1 MLQGCFAGFG
11 ETMLR
16 LNVPAGK
23 RLGEAVPGYLE
34 TGFGGAEANVCTS
47 LALLGNP
54 VRYLTALPAHPL
66 TDALERQMRGY
77 GVETQWLRRPAGRFG
92 TYYVEPGCGCRPSQV
107 WYDRAYSAI
116 ALAGP
121 EEYDFAALLDNVGCL
136 HLTGITPGLSE
147 NACRSTLALAGEARR
162 RHIIV
167 SCDVNYRSKLW
178 RWRDGSAPQEL
189 ARHYLT
195 ELAGL
200 AEILIV
206 NVTQAR
212 ELFELHRP
220 SEADNCFDLEAAR
233 STARQ
238 LMERF
243 PQLQLLALPMRETL
257 SAEHNNLGVMLLDGT
272 TGEEALAP
280 TAGTGSFQ
288 PYQLRQM
295 ADRIGGG
302 DAFAAGLLHAR
313 FGRPNRSLS
322 EVAGFAIAAGCLKHS
337 FAGDVNRA
345 TEAEIE
351 QLMNGGNSRVC
362 R

>member
-1 MLQGCFAGFG
+1 MPRLNLTKMPTVMAQ
-11 ETMLR
+11 EILPKMPLKRTMLMR
-16 LNVPAGK
+16 ARVK
-23 RLGEAVPGYLE
+23 RLLS
-34 TGFGGAEANVCTS
+34 S
-47 LALLGNP
+47 LSLSRAMRLAMTPRTMKLRMTIAPP
-54 VRYLTALPAHPL
+54 VA
-66 TDALERQMRGY
+66 M
-77 GVETQWLRRPAGRFG
+77 
-92 TYYVEPGCGCRPSQV
+92 
-107 WYDRAYSAI
+107 
-116 ALAGP
+116 
-121 EEYDFAALLDNVGCL
+121 
-136 HLTGITPGLSE
+136 
-147 NACRSTLALAGEARR
+147 
-162 RHIIV
+162 
-167 SCDVNYRSKLW
+167 
-178 RWRDGSAPQEL
+178 
-189 ARHYLT
+189 
-195 ELAGL
+195 
-200 AEILIV
+200 
-206 NVTQAR
+206 
-212 ELFELHRP
+212 
-220 SEADNCFDLEAAR
+220 
-233 STARQ
+233 
-238 LMERF
+238 
-243 PQLQLLALPMRETL
+243 LLALPMRETL